1 MQINL
6 EDLAAKRVKSYAG
19 LVISDHTLDL
29 ANFQEKDLVITGK
42 GSRGLV
48 FKNAKYKTILFQDCV
63 IDNAGTGVII
73 KIDGVTDYL
82 NLLGSNCKLYGK
94 AGNSQSQMIYVV
106 GTWSNVRIG
115 GFEMDQR
122 RDNKT
127 GSTVTGACCQ
137 LQGVNKAGHNLGTVD
152 IFDLIIR
159 NAGDEGVYVNHFE
172 RDTVYV
178 EGKFLTL
185 ENIKV
190 FGSGRD
196 FLQEW
201 GFDDVV
207 IKNCYGENGMKE
219 GDANHMSA
227 VSINGD
233 TESLL
238 IENCDFKNIAQL
250 LYSGKP
256 SSGKSINALI
266 KNVNYDQGT
275 HAGSRANSSVYA
287 KGPGVYRLEECEIL
301 APAVKVAA
309 FSADGCK
316 IEVSKNC
323 TVIAPNLFRD
333 PFNGGS
339 YAQITPDPVITKTV
353 GEVTIQTTKTW
364 DGKET
369 VQYFIGD
376 QELILKP

>member
-6 EDLAAKRVKSYAG
+6 EDLAAKRAKSSLG
-19 LVISDHTLDL
+19 LSISDHTFDL
-29 ANFQEKDLVITGK
+29 ANFQEKELVITGK
-42 GSRGLV
+42 GTRGLV

-63 IDNAGTGVII
+63 IDNAGTGVVI
-73 KIDGVTDYL
+73 KIDGATEYL
-82 NLLGSNCKLYGK
+82 NLIGSNCKLYGR

-115 GFEMDQR
+115 GFEIDQR

-127 GSTVTGACCQ
+127 GSTVTGACVQ
-137 LQGVNKAGHNLGTVD
+137 LQGCKTGNLGTVD
-152 IFDLIIR
+152 IFDLTIR

-178 EGKFLTL
+178 EGKSLTL

-201 GFDDVV
+201 GFDNVV

-219 GDANHMSA
+219 ADVNHMSA
-227 VSINGD
+227 CSINGD

-238 IENCDFKNIAQL
+238 IEDCEFKNIAQL

-266 KNVNYDQGT
+266 KNVNYDQGV
-275 HAGSRANSSVYA
+275 HAGSRSNSSVYA
-287 KGPGVYRLEECEIL
+287 KGPGVYRFENCEIL
-301 APAVKVAA
+301 APAVKIAA

-323 TVIAPNLFRD
+323 VVIAPNLFRD

-339 YAQITPDPVITKTV
+339 YDQITPEPIVTKTV
-353 GEVTIQTTKTW
+353 GEITIQTATTW
-364 DGKET
+364 DGKVT
-369 VQYFIGD
+369 TQYFIGD
-376 QELILKP
+376 RELIIK